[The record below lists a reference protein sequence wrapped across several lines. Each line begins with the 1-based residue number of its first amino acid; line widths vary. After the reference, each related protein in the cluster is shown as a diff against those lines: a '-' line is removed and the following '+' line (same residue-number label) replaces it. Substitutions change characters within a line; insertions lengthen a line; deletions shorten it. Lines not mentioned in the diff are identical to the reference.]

1 MTDIAKTLQR
11 QSSDSGLVILYELE
25 YSTGNVAYFYAGLDE
40 NSTAIQFRQ
49 TDGTVKTY
57 TAIPLTAEGFDISSD
72 GSYSRPE
79 LSVGNIGNILT
90 NAIGGID
97 VEDLTG
103 KRVTRR
109 TTLEKYLVGESGD
122 ATPPVE
128 FPKVTYI
135 IDRIKQKNILSVTFE
150 LVSPFDLT
158 GVALPRRSIIAGSC
172 PFRYKNASPSV
183 SRENRRGGC
192 SWDAKFIGTTNPLFM
207 NKFDEYIVPVSLLL
221 NAPNAGGNMTA
232 GSYYKTPQTLTR
244 IEADG
249 TTTTPSNLY
258 SYWQCISST
267 STAPSD
273 TATQWRRVRVY
284 YAYSASSGWSGY
296 TDSKFNDFI
305 LENGVLWQVKKKTQ
319 AANAH
324 SARQEGESWTVG
336 DVCGKRVA
344 SCRLRFQA
352 LEQTGVSGGVS
363 LQTDSNKSLPFGG
376 FPSVQR
382 RR

>member
-11 QSSDSGLVILYELE
+11 QSSDSGLIILYELE

-57 TAIPLTAEGFDISSD
+57 TAIPLTAEGFDVSSD

-207 NKFDEYIVPVSLLL
+207 NKFDEYIVPSTLTFNNV
-221 NAPNAGGNMTA
+221 GGNMTA
-232 GSYYKTPQTLTR
+232 GSYYKSAASLTS
-244 IEADG
+244 INADG
-249 TTTTPSNLY
+249 TSSTYNSDFN
-258 SYWQCISST
+258 YWQCISST

-284 YAYSASSGWSGY
+284 YAYSSSATYYGF
-296 TDSKFNDFI
+296 TDKKFNHFI
-305 LENGVLWQVKKKTQ
+305 SIPIL
-319 AANAH
+319 
-324 SARQEGESWTVG
+324 
-336 DVCGKRVA
+336 
-344 SCRLRFQA
+344 
-352 LEQTGVSGGVS
+352 
-363 LQTDSNKSLPFGG
+363 
-376 FPSVQR
+376 
-382 RR
+382 

>member
-11 QSSDSGLVILYELE
+11 QSSDSGLIILYELE

-57 TAIPLTAEGFDISSD
+57 TAIPLTAEGFDVSSD

-207 NKFDEYIVPVSLLL
+207 NKFDEYIVPSTLTFNNV
-221 NAPNAGGNMTA
+221 GGNMTA
-232 GSYYKTPQTLTR
+232 GSYYKSAASLTS
-244 IEADG
+244 INADG
-249 TTTTPSNLY
+249 TSSTYNSDFN
-258 SYWQCISST
+258 YWQCISST

-284 YAYSASSGWSGY
+284 YAYSSSATYYGF
-296 TDSKFNDFI
+296 TDKKFNHFI
-305 LENGVLWQVKKKTQ
+305 LESGVLWQVKNKTETPT
-319 AANAH
+319 H
-324 SARQEGESWTVG
+324 SARIEGENWTVG

-352 LEQTGVSGGVS
+352 LEQTGVSGGIS